1 MVVLVTGER
10 WGVYIF
16 YTPYFVLPG
25 QATAYKVGMVKIM
38 ELRELAK
45 AELGGQFDIRKFH
58 DVVQTN
64 GSMPLDI
71 LEEMV
76 LQYIEEHRN

>member
-1 MVVLVTGER
+1 M
-10 WGVYIF
+10 
-16 YTPYFVLPG
+16 PG
-25 QATAYKVGMVKIM
+25 QATAYKVVMIKIM
-38 ELRELAK
+38 ELRELAE

-58 DVVQTN
+58 DVVLTN

-76 LQYIEEHRN
+76 LHYIGEHRN